1 MTYGNLFVVTVPLD
15 FRPQLYFLAS
25 IFCIG
30 TQMGLMD
37 ENLVGVLTTSELKQS
52 ARFYFG
58 FVKVEN
64 RLKIKYLHKSGEN
77 MHCHGCIP
85 YKIAKLVNLTPWL
98 FRTRR
103 KKLSKPMYNKNNLS
117 FFWPVATLRRVI
129 TVVPQ
134 IMILTILVFP

>member
-1 MTYGNLFVVTVPLD
+1 
-15 FRPQLYFLAS
+15 
-25 IFCIG
+25 
-30 TQMGLMD
+30 MGLMD

-85 YKIAKLVNLTPWL
+85 YKINICTNQEKTCIV
-98 FRTRR
+98 
-103 KKLSKPMYNKNNLS
+103 M
-117 FFWPVATLRRVI
+117 VASPTK
-129 TVVPQ
+129 
-134 IMILTILVFP
+134 